1 MYEGIFGVGERK
13 WAALDGKTLVVWEQE
28 TTTPG
33 YGVRWW
39 QDDEL
44 GETTI
49 MAKDE

>member
-1 MYEGIFGVGERK
+1 MRGGVCAVGEGK
-13 WAALDGKTLVVWEQE
+13 WAALGGKTLAVLEQE
-28 TTTPG
+28 TVTLG

-44 GETTI
+44 GKTTI

>member
-1 MYEGIFGVGERK
+1 MREGVCAVGEQK
-13 WAALDGKTLVVWEQE
+13 WAALDGKTLAVLEQE
-28 TTTPG
+28 TATLG